1 MHAWGEDGELA
12 GQHGQLP
19 GFRLAGDARHADDVT
34 PADAG
39 VQLPE
44 AVLVTRVLSQVGYD
58 LANGGRWWC
67 GVGGVGMDM
76 GMGSVL
82 GGGLLGEEPGAQGAT
97 DSIPIWRRWVSV
109 RLGAAQPCTAAKWCA
124 IVRVIIVW
132 FCVLLCVHS
141 TVCQREKWRVPTY
154 SVEL

>member
-44 AVLVTRVLSQVGYD
+44 AVLVTRVLSKVGYD
-58 LANGGRWWC
+58 LARGGRWWC
-67 GVGGVGMDM
+67 GLCV
-76 GMGSVL
+76 VL
-82 GGGLLGEEPGAQGAT
+82 YVVLCGL
-97 DSIPIWRRWVSV
+97 VCYCV
-109 RLGAAQPCTAAKWCA
+109 CTAQCVSAKNG
-124 IVRVIIVW
+124 VRRP
-132 FCVLLCVHS
+132 
-141 TVCQREKWRVPTY
+141 TVSSFKTLSRPPRG
-154 SVEL
+154 